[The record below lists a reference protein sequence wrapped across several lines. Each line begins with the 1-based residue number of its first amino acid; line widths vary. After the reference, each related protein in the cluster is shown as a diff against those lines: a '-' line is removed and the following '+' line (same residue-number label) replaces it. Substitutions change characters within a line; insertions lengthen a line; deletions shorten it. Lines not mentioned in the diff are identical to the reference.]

1 MTRFKNV
8 AGQELANTSLHI
20 NAREGQTITLCATP
34 RLTKEYTVLSTAI
47 VVSENNIMY
56 DVVLEEK
63 K

>member
-8 AGQELANTSLHI
+8 QGQILATTNLHTF
-20 NAREGQTITLCATP
+20 AREGQTVILKATTM
-34 RLTKEYTVLSTAI
+34 TKEYTVLSTAI
-47 VVSENNIMY
+47 VVSEYNIVY